1 MERILIIGATS
12 DMGQAFAQACALQ
25 GSSIMLAARDGGAL
39 ERMASDLRVRS
50 EVEVSTHAF
59 DVLDM
64 EEHEAFYE
72 SLLERPDGVICF
84 VGLLG
89 DAVEC
94 QHSFEAARLVLDTNY
109 TGVVSI
115 LDRVADE
122 FEKRGRGWIVGVSSV
137 AGDRGRAPRYHYGSA
152 KAGLSA
158 YLSGLR
164 QRLYAS
170 GVHVLEV
177 KPGYCR
183 TKMVAGWKLPAAC
196 TSEPDEVAHA
206 ILKAIEQRRDVI
218 YVRWMWRWI
227 MMGIRWLPMSIFK
240 RMKIGS

>member
-25 GSSIMLAARDGGAL
+25 GSSIMLAARNGDVL
-39 ERMASDLRVRS
+39 DRMARDLRARTQVA
-50 EVEVSTHAF
+50 VSTHAF
-59 DVLDM
+59 DALDM
-64 EEHEAFYE
+64 EQHEVFYQD
-72 SLLERPDGVICF
+72 LPERPDGVICF

-89 DAVEC
+89 DAAAC
-94 QHSFEAARLVLDTNY
+94 QQSFKVARRVLDTNL

-115 LDRVADE
+115 LDLVANE

-137 AGDRGRAPRYHYGSA
+137 AGDRGRAPRYHYGCA
-152 KAGLSA
+152 KAGLNA

-164 QRLYAS
+164 QRLFKS
-170 GVHVLEV
+170 GVFVMNV

-183 TKMVAGWKLPAAC
+183 TKMVAGWNLPNTM
-196 TSEPDEVAHA
+196 TSEPEEVARV
-206 ILKAIEQRRDVI
+206 ILKGIHRKQETL

-227 MMGIRWLPMSIFK
+227 MWLIRVLPECIFK
-240 RMKIGS
+240 RLKI

>member
-12 DMGQAFAQACALQ
+12 DMGQAFAHACALQ
-25 GSSIMLAARDGGAL
+25 GSSIMLAARNEATL
-39 ERMASDLRVRS
+39 ERVANDLRVRC
-50 EVEVSTHAF
+50 EVGVSTHTF

-64 EEHEAFYE
+64 EQHEAFYA
-72 SLLERPDGVICF
+72 SLPERPDGVICF

-89 DAVEC
+89 DAVKC
-94 QHSFEAARLVLDTNY
+94 RQSFEAARRVLDTNF
-109 TGVVSI
+109 TGVISI

-137 AGDRGRAPRYHYGSA
+137 AGDRGRAPRYHYGCA
-152 KAGLSA
+152 KAGLNA

-164 QRLYAS
+164 QRLFKS
-170 GVHVLEV
+170 GVFVMNV

-183 TKMVAGWKLPAAC
+183 TKMVAGWDLPAAM
-196 TSEPDEVAHA
+196 TSEPDEVARA
-206 ILKAIEQRRDVI
+206 ILKALRRKQETL

-227 MMGIRWLPMSIFK
+227 MGVIRMLPEFIFK
-240 RMKIGS
+240 RLKI